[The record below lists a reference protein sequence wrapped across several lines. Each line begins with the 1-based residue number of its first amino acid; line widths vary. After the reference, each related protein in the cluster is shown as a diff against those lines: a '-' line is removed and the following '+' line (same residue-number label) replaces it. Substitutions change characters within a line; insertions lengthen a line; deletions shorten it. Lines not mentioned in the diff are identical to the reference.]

1 MKKAERIF
9 DRVIDAIELALNLII
24 MGVIGAQIITRTFFN
39 APLKFPEEVAVFAMI
54 AMIFGGICM
63 VEKDDSYLRI
73 EVFQQMMPRPLRRLF
88 GYLGKVTILVLVYGI
103 IQGEISLYPRI
114 AKLTTHAAGIPY
126 KWLHTWIIVFTLVW
140 GFWALVDIWRL
151 FKRRGDKEC

>member
-9 DRVIDAIELALNLII
+9 DRVIDTIELALNLII

-63 VEKDDSYLRI
+63 VEKLSLIHISADCWHG
-73 EVFQQMMPRPLRRLF
+73 VFLF
-88 GYLGKVTILVLVYGI
+88 GRGHGD
-103 IQGEISLYPRI
+103 
-114 AKLTTHAAGIPY
+114 AA
-126 KWLHTWIIVFTLVW
+126 H
-140 GFWALVDIWRL
+140 R
-151 FKRRGDKEC
+151 

>member
-1 MKKAERIF
+1 
-9 DRVIDAIELALNLII
+9 
-24 MGVIGAQIITRTFFN
+24 
-39 APLKFPEEVAVFAMI
+39 
-54 AMIFGGICM
+54 MIFGGICM

-114 AKLTTHAAGIPY
+114 AKLTTHAAGIP
-126 KWLHTWIIVFTLVW
+126 LSLIHIFVTGT
-140 GFWALVDIWRL
+140 IWP
-151 FKRRGDKEC
+151 